1 MELNNISINRLV
13 PYFLMSS
20 YLYYVHN
27 KSVLTDNQFDNLCK
41 RLDDNWDNITHV
53 HKELIS
59 RQDLKVG
66 SGYAIN
72 YTNMI
77 MNSALKWYETET
89 KKGETK

>member
-1 MELNNISINRLV
+1 MN
-13 PYFLMSS
+13 
-20 YLYYVHN
+20 
-27 KSVLTDNQFDNLCK
+27 
-41 RLDDNWDNITHV
+41 V

-89 KKGETK
+89 KKGEN